1 LFAAYSSYKE
11 LDEDD
16 SQERGYAKDEVRN
29 LKDLWWAE
37 DCIYNVDIYKKKN
50 HMREREKKRK
60 RDDIEFAR
68 VDGIARGETRA
79 SPLP

>member
-29 LKDLWWAE
+29 LKDLW
-37 DCIYNVDIYKKKN
+37 
-50 HMREREKKRK
+50 
-60 RDDIEFAR
+60 
-68 VDGIARGETRA
+68 
-79 SPLP
+79 

>member
-1 LFAAYSSYKE
+1 
-11 LDEDD
+11 
-16 SQERGYAKDEVRN
+16 
-29 LKDLWWAE
+29 
-37 DCIYNVDIYKKKN
+37 
-50 HMREREKKRK
+50 MREREKKRK